1 MALVVKNPPAN
12 AGDTGDV
19 GSIPGSGRCPGV
31 GNANPL
37 QYSCLEKF
45 HRQRSLADYSQR
57 DHEELDITEHTHGT
71 HRDFIELLKIKPNT
85 TKPEDVCCFIIIGA
99 CLLSLKN
106 ISYIIN
112 RTESGCL
119 AMSNG
124 LNSLRYYWE
133 IGTRSFMI
141 TSWAILSS
149 NCPLLEVWFVVLSV
163 SLFLLS
169 VYWLLSLDNISW
181 SSRDL
186 SSKLDIVISL
196 AWVGWI
202 SEFALIR
209 IDCSGLTKSPV
220 G

>member
-1 MALVVKNPPAN
+1 MPWSRKCQPTPVFLPGKIPQTEEP
-12 AGDTGDV
+12 GRLQSTG
-19 GSIPGSGRCPGV
+19 SWGV
-31 GNANPL
+31 GHYWA
-37 QYSCLEKF
+37 
-45 HRQRSLADYSQR
+45 
-57 DHEELDITEHTHGT
+57 HTHGT
-71 HRDFIELLKIKPNT
+71 QRDFTELLKIKPNT
-85 TKPEDVCCFIIIGA
+85 TKPEDVSCFIIIGA
-99 CLLSLKN
+99 CLLSFKN

-133 IGTRSFMI
+133 IGTKSFMI

-196 AWVGWI
+196 ACVGWI
-202 SEFALIR
+202 SEFSLIR

>member
-1 MALVVKNPPAN
+1 MPWSRKWQLTPIFLAWKNPW
-12 AGDTGDV
+12 TEV
-19 GSIPGSGRCPGV
+19 PGRLHSM
-31 GNANPL
+31 
-37 QYSCLEKF
+37 E
-45 HRQRSLADYSQR
+45 SQR
-57 DHEELDITEHTHGT
+57 IGYDWATKHTHGT
-71 HRDFIELLKIKPNT
+71 HRDFTELLKIKPNT